1 MQELLAFLVRYSH
14 FMLFCILQF
23 FSFYLIINYNQAQK
37 EIFFNTTNT
46 FTGQFQKKY
55 DEVKSSFIS
64 REILDSLSDR
74 IKDLE
79 EEKEIYRMYLQTH
92 VEPVKDSLYTQ
103 KYELISA
110 KIIYNSV
117 NTWDNFI
124 LIDKGSKDGVQKGM
138 GVITSKGVIGIVRNV
153 SEHYAKIMS
162 LLNSQTRISACLSK
176 SNHFGTITWRGI
188 DPTVTTL
195 IDLPSHAKLAV
206 NDTVV
211 TTQYSQIFPQ
221 GINIGRIE
229 KFYFEGGSNFYTVDV
244 KLFEDLSNVQ
254 FVMVVKNLYKS
265 EADSLLNQSSL

>member
-1 MQELLAFLVRYSH
+1 M
-14 FMLFCILQF
+14 
-23 FSFYLIINYNQAQK
+23 
-37 EIFFNTTNT
+37 
-46 FTGQFQKKY
+46 
-55 DEVKSSFIS
+55 
-64 REILDSLSDR
+64 DSLSDR

-117 NTWDNFI
+117 NTLHVKYEIEDDI
-124 LIDKGSKDGVQKGM
+124 
-138 GVITSKGVIGIVRNV
+138 
-153 SEHYAKIMS
+153 
-162 LLNSQTRISACLSK
+162 TRISACLSK

>member
-1 MQELLAFLVRYSH
+1 
-14 FMLFCILQF
+14 MLFCILQF

-64 REILDSLSDR
+64 RQILDSLSDR